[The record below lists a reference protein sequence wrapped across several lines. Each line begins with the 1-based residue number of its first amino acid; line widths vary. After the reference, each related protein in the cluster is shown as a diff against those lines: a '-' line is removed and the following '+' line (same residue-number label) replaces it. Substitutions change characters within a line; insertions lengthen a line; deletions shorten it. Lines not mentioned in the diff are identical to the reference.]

1 VTDTENVVDMAEYG
15 AFLATETLTL
25 QVPAAA
31 GATRRPETMRHFPE
45 VTLYVRV
52 PFETVPTIRAS
63 DVRDDLFTFVTYTT
77 KPGRADTVT
86 VDDDTAPAEF
96 LVAIVKT

>member
-15 AFLATETLTL
+15 ALLATETLTL
-25 QVPAAA
+25 QVPAVE
-31 GATRRPETMRHFPE
+31 GATSRPETMRHFPA
-45 VTLYVRV
+45 VTRYVRV

-77 KPGRADTVT
+77 NPGRADTVM

-96 LVAIVKT
+96 FVAIVNT